1 MFVQTLRQARRNNE
15 FHFLL
20 CCFAWLSRPVA
31 AAADAA
37 AAPTPYLI
45 KKTTFVFA
53 EKGVCGEKEEGGL
66 HALCISIS
74 VKAKFVWFFVVY
86 DSCAFYCLLFYSR
99 QSTVFLN
106 WFDIHFVMSFVT
118 FWGEATKKVRSPRAQ
133 RVFFSPCSQQASPP
147 PSSAPVAN
155 NNTFQQIPA
164 NTCIECY
171 LLPST
176 SARLIGISFVYPIRL
191 VPLPVIICYLFA
203 IICTAFSL
211 EFHYIDD
218 KKLDKPHCH
227 VVWLYSLLARPST
240 FLTQFWLLTLETLK
254 TN

>member
-1 MFVQTLRQARRNNE
+1 M
-15 FHFLL
+15 
-20 CCFAWLSRPVA
+20 
-31 AAADAA
+31 
-37 AAPTPYLI
+37 
-45 KKTTFVFA
+45 FA

-86 DSCAFYCLLFYSR
+86 DSCAFYCLLFYWR

-118 FWGEATKKVRSPRAQ
+118 FWGEATKKWDLQELREFSFHLVRSKHLA
-133 RVFFSPCSQQASPP
+133 P

-164 NTCIECY
+164 NTCIQCY

-218 KKLDKPHCH
+218 KKLDKARCH